1 MNIDIIKHRNIFFIF
16 SGILILAS
24 IFAFFFFGVKQGID
38 LAGGTNW
45 QIQIENSAIKES
57 DLRPVLDELT
67 GNSNLTIKSLPE
79 GNLLIKLPSI
89 SEEDHQKYL
98 QALQEK
104 FGKIKE
110 PSFESIGP
118 TVGQELKNRFI
129 WAFLLGLLSIMLYV
143 AWAFRKVSHP
153 VKSWKYG
160 VIVVLSGF
168 HDIIVPVGLM
178 TFLGWRQGIEIDTNF
193 IVALMF
199 ILGYSVND
207 TIVVFDRI
215 RENLILTHNKG
226 NFDFAATINSAV
238 RQTFARSVNTSLTT
252 VLAIAP
258 LYFIGPLS
266 LKYFIL
272 TLMLGIIVGSYSSIF
287 IASPLLYVWHPIK
300 NKNKV
305 K

>member
-57 DLRPVLDELT
+57 DLRSVLDGLT

-79 GNLLIKLPSI
+79 GNLLIKLPSL

-143 AWAFRKVSHP
+143 AWAFRGVSYP

-178 TFLGWRQGIEIDTNF
+178 AFLGWRQGIEIDTNF

-199 ILGYSVND
+199 ILGYSIND

-215 RENLILTHNKG
+215 RENLVLTHNKG
-226 NFDFAATINSAV
+226 NFDFAGLINIAIK
-238 RQTFARSVNTSLTT
+238 QTLARSINTSLTT
-252 VLAIAP
+252 VLAILP

-272 TLMLGIIVGSYSSIF
+272 TLMLGIIVGTYSSIF
-287 IASPLLYVWHPIK
+287 IASPLLYVWHRKLPRQ
-300 NKNKV
+300 
-305 K
+305 

>member
-1 MNIDIIKHRNIFFIF
+1 MNIIKNRNIFFVF
-16 SGILILAS
+16 SGILILTS

-57 DLRPVLDELT
+57 DMRSILDGLT

-79 GNLLIKLPSI
+79 RNFLIKLPNL
-89 SEEDHQKYL
+89 SEENHQKYL

-104 FGKIKE
+104 FGEIKE
-110 PSFESIGP
+110 QSFESIGP

-129 WAFLLGLLSIMLYV
+129 WAFLLGLLGIMLYV
-143 AWAFRKVSHP
+143 AWAFRGVSYP

-160 VIVVLSGF
+160 MIVVLCGF

-178 TFLGWRQGIEIDTNF
+178 AFLGWRQGIEIDTNF

-199 ILGYSVND
+199 ILGYSIND

-215 RENLILTHNKG
+215 RENLVLTHNKG
-226 NFDFAATINSAV
+226 NFDFAGLINIAIK
-238 RQTFARSVNTSLTT
+238 QTLARSINTSLTT
-252 VLAIAP
+252 VLAILP

-287 IASPLLYVWHPIK
+287 IASPLLYVWHRKPR
-300 NKNKV
+300 
-305 K
+305 